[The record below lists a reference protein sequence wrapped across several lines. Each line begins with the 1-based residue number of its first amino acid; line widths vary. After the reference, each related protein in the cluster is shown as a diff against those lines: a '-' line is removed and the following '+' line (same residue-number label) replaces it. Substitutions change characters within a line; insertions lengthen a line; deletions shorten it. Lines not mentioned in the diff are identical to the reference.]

1 MESVLLAAGTSEDMR
16 SERRPLLWLLLAV
29 LALSLGAGGGVAT
42 GHTTQQ
48 ELQPAAT
55 TFDVQLTPSGD
66 ADWTVSTQFRLATE
80 NETEAFE
87 RLAARFEA
95 GEADLAYDAET
106 FREAAARGAPGR
118 EMAIRAVEYD
128 SNTTT
133 RDGER
138 VGRLSLQFEWTDFA
152 QTTGESYR
160 LGDAFNT
167 TDGTWLPGLAS
178 DQALV
183 IRPPDGYSVE
193 TAPVPVDNGVL
204 RWDGRQS
211 FTPGYLGQITY
222 TGETSTPVPNGPSPA
237 VLGGVG
243 ALIVLIL
250 AGGYLWWQR
259 QPTAGGPGTT
269 DSGSDDGTDG
279 AAAGAVAGGST
290 ASDDTNETTAG
301 ATAAGGDGDEP
312 DPELLS
318 DEERVL
324 RLLEAND
331 GRMKQGT
338 IVEETGWS
346 NAKVSQLLSAMDEAG
361 EIEKLRIGREN
372 LISLPGEGVG
382 DIDDN

>member
-1 MESVLLAAGTSEDMR
+1 MR
-16 SERRPLLWLLLAV
+16 SECRPLLWLLLVA
-29 LALSLGAGGGVAT
+29 LALSAGAGGGVAT

-48 ELQPAAT
+48 ELRPAAT

-66 ADWTVSTQFRLATE
+66 ADWTVSTQFQLATE

-118 EMAIRAVEYD
+118 EMSIRAVEYEA
-128 SNTTT
+128 NTTT
-133 RDGER
+133 VDGQR
-138 VGRLSLQFEWTDFA
+138 IGRLSLRFEWANFA
-152 QTTGESYR
+152 ETTGETYR

-183 IRPPDGYSVE
+183 IRPPEGYSVE
-193 TAPVPVDNGVL
+193 TAPVPVNNGVL
-204 RWDGRQS
+204 RWEGRQS

-222 TGETSTPVPNGPSPA
+222 TGDTSTPGPNGPSAA
-237 VLGGVG
+237 VLGGIGV
-243 ALIVLIL
+243 LIVVIL

-259 QPTAGGPGTT
+259 QPNVSGDGTPA
-269 DSGSDDGTDG
+269 SGTDG
-279 AAAGAVAGGST
+279 GAGGAVAGGAAT
-290 ASDDTNETTAG
+290 ADDTDEPASGKTAPVG
-301 ATAAGGDGDEP
+301 EDGEP

-346 NAKVSQLLSAMDEAG
+346 NAKVSQLLSAMDEAD

-382 DIDDN
+382 DIDDK

>member
-1 MESVLLAAGTSEDMR
+1 MR

>member
-1 MESVLLAAGTSEDMR
+1 MESVLLAAGTSEGMR
-16 SERRPLLWLLLAV
+16 SECRPLLWLLLAA
-29 LALSLGAGGGVAT
+29 LALSAGAGGGVAT
-42 GHTTQQ
+42 GHTAQQ

-66 ADWTVSTQFRLATE
+66 ADWTVSTQFQLATE

-106 FREAAARGAPGR
+106 FRQAAARGAPGR
-118 EMAIRAVEYD
+118 EMSVRAVEYD

-133 RDGER
+133 VDGQR
-138 VGRLSLQFEWTDFA
+138 IGRLSLRFEWTSFA
-152 QTTGESYR
+152 ETTGETYR

-183 IRPPDGYSVE
+183 IRPPEGYSVE

-204 RWDGRQS
+204 RWEGRQS

-222 TGETSTPVPNGPSPA
+222 TGDTSTPGPNGPSAA
-237 VLGGVG
+237 VLGGIGV
-243 ALIVLIL
+243 LIVSIL
-250 AGGYLWWQR
+250 GGGYLWWQR
-259 QPTAGGPGTT
+259 QPTAGGTGMPA
-269 DSGSDDGTDG
+269 SGTDG
-279 AAAGAVAGGST
+279 GADSAAAGTVAGGT
-290 ASDDTNETTAG
+290 ATSDATDDAGSG
-301 ATAAGGDGDEP
+301 ATAPVGESDEP

-346 NAKVSQLLSAMDEAG
+346 NAKVSQLLSAMDEADD
-361 EIEKLRIGREN
+361 IEKLRIGREN

-382 DIDDN
+382 DIDDK